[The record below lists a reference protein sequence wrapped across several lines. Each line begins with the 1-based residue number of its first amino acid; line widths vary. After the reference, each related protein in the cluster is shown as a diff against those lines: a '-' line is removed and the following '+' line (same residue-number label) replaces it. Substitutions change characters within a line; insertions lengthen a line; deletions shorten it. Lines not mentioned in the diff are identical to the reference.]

1 MGRHA
6 GGYAPCCTYSN
17 RMDGFQQDGR
27 FEPKAIAAMSEAYK
41 AALEE
46 LDDTGQ
52 PKLVLEIIAE
62 RIIASASIGERDPV
76 RLRKAALPWLHERD

>member
-1 MGRHA
+1 MLHL
-6 GGYAPCCTYSN
+6 
-17 RMDGFQQDGR
+17 FQQDGR
-27 FEPKAIAAMSEAYK
+27 FEPQAIAAMSEAYK
-41 AALEE
+41 TAIKE

-76 RLRKAALPWLHERD
+76 RLRVAALPWLNRERY